1 MARLVA
7 GRPRRVWR
15 KDFNRAMET
24 IYVALLDEGVDVWR
38 PVEAQR
44 EGDLYRIVGVVPET
58 EKWVFSP
65 GSLVRC
71 EQRELSEGP
80 ALVAVEAV

>member
-1 MARLVA
+1 LAKR
-7 GRPRRVWR
+7 
-15 KDFNRAMET
+15 FNPAVEI

-38 PVEAQR
+38 PVEARR
-44 EGDLYRIVGVVPET
+44 EGSYYRITGSVPES
-58 EKWVFSP
+58 EKWAFSP

-80 ALVAVEAV
+80 ALVAVAAI

>member
-1 MARLVA
+1 V
-7 GRPRRVWR
+7 
-15 KDFNRAMET
+15 ET
-24 IYVALLDEGVDVWR
+24 IYIALLDEGVDVWR

-44 EGDLYRIVGVVPET
+44 EGDYYRIVGSGPET
-58 EKWVFSP
+58 EKWAFGP